1 MRTPGNPIERPRWR
15 FLAPTPHAA
24 VQPGARPSFTVLIPA
39 YEAADVICGAVSSA
53 LAQTV
58 PAEQVLVVDDGS
70 SDDLAGALVPFGEAV
85 ELVRITHA
93 GPSAARNA
101 GLRHARGDFVAFL
114 DADDSFEP
122 EFLAAIGE
130 LAITRPDL
138 DVLTTDATF
147 VVDGRPRGTFHQ
159 ANPFPVQDQRAA
171 VLQRCFITTKS
182 AVRRSR
188 LAEIGGFDPR
198 LSHGEDWDCWIRLVV
213 SGSRVGMVDAPLSGY
228 RLDDRQMSARRGE
241 SLRGRYTVM
250 ASLLDRPDLTEA
262 ERRDVA
268 ARLPALRLRA
278 AVAAAREAGRDT
290 VRRRGWDVARLPE
303 ASWRLRAAAVAGA
316 AAPGLAPFMRR
327 LDSPRAR
334 R

>member
-1 MRTPGNPIERPRWR
+1 M
-15 FLAPTPHAA
+15 
-24 VQPGARPSFTVLIPA
+24 QPGALPSFTVLIPA
-39 YEAADVICGAVSSA
+39 FEAADMIYDAVSSA

-58 PAEQVLVVDDGS
+58 PAEQVLVIDDGS
-70 SDDLAGALVPFGEAV
+70 SDDLAAALVPFGKAV
-85 ELVRITHA
+85 QLVRSAHV
-93 GPSAARNA
+93 GLPAARNL

-122 EFLAAIGE
+122 EFLAALGE
-130 LAITRPDL
+130 LAIARPDL
-138 DVLTTDATF
+138 DVLTTDAAF

-159 ANPFPVQDQRAA
+159 ANPFPVQGQRAA

-198 LSHGEDWDCWIRLVV
+198 LSHGEDWDCWIRLVL
-213 SGSRVGMVDAPLSGY
+213 SGSQVGMVDAPLSRY

-241 SLRGRYTVM
+241 SLRGRYAVM
-250 ASLLDRPDLTEA
+250 AGLLDRPDLTEA

-278 AVAAAREAGRDT
+278 AVAAAQEAGRDT
-290 VRRRGWDVARLPE
+290 ARRRWWDVARLPQ
-303 ASWRLRAAAVAGA
+303 ASWRLRAAAVAAA
-316 AAPGLAPFMRR
+316 AAPGLAPFIRQ
-327 LDSPRAR
+327 LESGRAR